1 MSLSLS
7 VQTVEFHFELSLF
20 YRPNQAAQRAEQ
32 LGLRSYKQTAM
43 GEKQLKVSSNSVN
56 PNLPSI
62 DVSYIQLQ
70 ISHVRWAKF
79 YLYLTY
85 L

>member
-1 MSLSLS
+1 M
-7 VQTVEFHFELSLF
+7 EFHFELSLF
-20 YRPNQAAQRAEQ
+20 YRADQAAQRAEQ
-32 LGLRSYKQTAM
+32 LGLLSDKKIAM
-43 GEKQLKVSSNSVN
+43 GEKQQKVSSNTVN

-79 YLYLTY
+79 YFRLYVLVDQMQ
-85 L
+85 

>member
-1 MSLSLS
+1 M
-7 VQTVEFHFELSLF
+7 EFHFELSLF
-20 YRPNQAAQRAEQ
+20 YRADQAEKRAEQ
-32 LGLRSYKQTAM
+32 LGLGSNKKTAM
-43 GEKQLKVSSNSVN
+43 GEKQEKVSSNSVN

-79 YLYLTY
+79 YLHLTY

>member
-1 MSLSLS
+1 MSLSLTL
-7 VQTVEFHFELSLF
+7 QIMEFQFELPIF
-20 YRPNQAAQRAEQ
+20 YRVDQAAKRAEQ
-32 LGLRSYKQTAM
+32 LGLRSHGKIAM
-43 GEKQLKVSSNSVN
+43 GEKQQVSSNSGN
-56 PNLPSI
+56 PNLPSV

-79 YLYLTY
+79 YLHFTY

>member
-1 MSLSLS
+1 M
-7 VQTVEFHFELSLF
+7 F
-20 YRPNQAAQRAEQ
+20 YRAHQAAQRAEQ
-32 LGLRSYKQTAM
+32 LGLTSYKQSAM
-43 GEKQLKVSSNSVN
+43 GEKQQKVSSNSVN

-79 YLYLTY
+79 YLDFICTCRLDAVK
-85 L
+85 